1 MVKRLPP
8 VHPGEVLL
16 KDFLEPLE
24 ITRYRLAKDLG
35 VDPRR
40 IHAIVEGQRA
50 VTAETALMLA
60 KYFGTS
66 AKLWMGIQSPVRRG
80 GRRRISAVVSAFPAW
95 FWICWVKESASP
107 IYQTHRR

>member
-40 IHAIVEGQRA
+40 IHAIVAGQRA

-66 AKLWMGIQSPVRRG
+66 AKLWMGIQSQYDLEREEDRIRKKLKAILHYEVTRRA
-80 GRRRISAVVSAFPAW
+80 SA
-95 FWICWVKESASP
+95 
-107 IYQTHRR
+107 

>member
-1 MVKRLPP
+1 MVKRLPL

-40 IHAIVEGQRA
+40 IHALVEGQRA

-66 AKLWMGIQSPVRRG
+66 AKLWMGIQSQYDLEREEDRIRKKLKAILHYEVTRRA
-80 GRRRISAVVSAFPAW
+80 SA
-95 FWICWVKESASP
+95 
-107 IYQTHRR
+107 

>member
-1 MVKRLPP
+1 MVKRLPL

-66 AKLWMGIQSPVRRG
+66 AKLWMGIQSQYDLEREEDRIRKKLKAILHYEVTRRG
-80 GRRRISAVVSAFPAW
+80 AA
-95 FWICWVKESASP
+95 
-107 IYQTHRR
+107 

>member
-1 MVKRLPP
+1 MVKRLPL

-66 AKLWMGIQSPVRRG
+66 AKLWMGIQSQYDLEREEDRIRKKLKAILHYEVARRA
-80 GRRRISAVVSAFPAW
+80 SA
-95 FWICWVKESASP
+95 
-107 IYQTHRR
+107 

>member
-1 MVKRLPP
+1 MVKRLPL

-66 AKLWMGIQSPVRRG
+66 AKLWMGIQSQYDLEREEDRIRKKLKAILHYEVTRRA
-80 GRRRISAVVSAFPAW
+80 SA
-95 FWICWVKESASP
+95 
-107 IYQTHRR
+107 

>member
-1 MVKRLPP
+1 MPKIKRLPP
-8 VHPGEVLL
+8 VHPGEILL

-40 IHAIVEGQRA
+40 IHSIVEGQRA

-66 AKLWMGIQSPVRRG
+66 AKFWMGIQSQYDLEIEEDRIQKKLNKIAHYEVR
-80 GRRRISAVVSAFPAW
+80 
-95 FWICWVKESASP
+95 ASV
-107 IYQTHRR
+107 

>member
-66 AKLWMGIQSPVRRG
+66 AKLWMGIQSQYDLEREEDRIRKKLKAILHYEVTRRA
-80 GRRRISAVVSAFPAW
+80 SA
-95 FWICWVKESASP
+95 
-107 IYQTHRR
+107 

>member
-1 MVKRLPP
+1 MPKIKRLPP
-8 VHPGEVLL
+8 VHPGEILL
-16 KDFLEPLE
+16 KDFLEPLN

-40 IHAIVEGQRA
+40 IHAIVEGVRS

-66 AKLWMGIQSPVRRG
+66 AKFWIGIQGQYALEVEED
-80 GRRRISAVVSAFPAW
+80 RIQRKLNKISHMGLFQQ
-95 FWICWVKESASP
+95 KLD
-107 IYQTHRR
+107 